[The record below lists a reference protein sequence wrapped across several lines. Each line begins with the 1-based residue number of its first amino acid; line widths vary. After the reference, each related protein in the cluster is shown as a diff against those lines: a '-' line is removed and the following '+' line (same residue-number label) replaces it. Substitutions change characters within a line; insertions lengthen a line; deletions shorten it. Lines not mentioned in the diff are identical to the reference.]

1 VEFQILIEQSLHF
14 WVNSREDMV
23 RSFLQAEWVLLKD
36 RQDEFEHQTGSFIC
50 WKLRNVT
57 N

>member
-1 VEFQILIEQSLHF
+1 
-14 WVNSREDMV
+14 MV